1 MALSDTEVP
10 IKSKARAEA
19 EEKMRKRLHA
29 WFQAEGRDLPWRR
42 TTDPYAILVSEF
54 MLQQTTVVAV
64 IPYFERWMQRFPTV
78 KALADATEADVLS
91 LWQGL
96 GYYSRARN
104 LQKAAQAIVQ
114 RHDGIVPR
122 SRDLLREL
130 PGIGDYTAA
139 AVASFAFDA
148 VEPVVDA
155 NIARVLTRLFDWR
168 TPIDD
173 AKGKAFLQ
181 ETARSFL
188 PEEGG
193 RLHTSAIMELGALVC
208 TSKKPR
214 CLTCPIGR
222 GCLAD
227 EPTALPVKRPRPKVE
242 LVVDKRLFIADGEKV
257 WLEQSTGPR
266 WIGLW
271 LLPAAA
277 EIGEQPDHI
286 QIYPITRYRVT
297 MRVFAA
303 KARQAG
309 WKAFPKD
316 DLPAMPSPHRR
327 AVAAMLKKRH
337 T

>member
-1 MALSDTEVP
+1 
-10 IKSKARAEA
+10 
-19 EEKMRKRLHA
+19 MRRRLYA
-29 WFQAEGRDLPWRR
+29 WFLAEGRDLPWRR

-64 IPYFERWMQRFPTV
+64 VPYFERWMKRFPTV
-78 KALADATEADVLS
+78 KALAEAEEGDVLS

-104 LQKAAQAIVQ
+104 LQKAARAIVE
-114 RHDGIVPR
+114 RHGGVVPSVR
-122 SRDLLREL
+122 EHLREL

-148 VEPVVDA
+148 VEPVIDA
-155 NIARVLTRLFDWR
+155 NIARVLARLYDWR
-168 TPIDD
+168 GPIDD

-181 ETARSFL
+181 EAARTFL
-188 PEEGG
+188 PKAEG

-208 TSKKPR
+208 TSRSPG
-214 CLTCPIGR
+214 CLTCPMGR

-227 EPTALPVKRPRPKVE
+227 DPASLPVKRPRPKVE
-242 LVVDKRLFIADGEKV
+242 LVVDNRAFAADKNRV

-271 LLPAAA
+271 LLPEAV
-277 EIGEQPDHI
+277 EIGAEPDHV

-297 MRVFAA
+297 MRVHATKVRKAAWRAFAE
-303 KARQAG
+303 
-309 WKAFPKD
+309 D
-316 DLPAMPSPHRR
+316 DLPAMPSPHAR